1 MEKLPREVKMII
13 GEYLFTCKK
22 NDYFINR
29 EFNKIFKH
37 QTKDCKK
44 IHLCGKVF
52 CKKCETEKIVRLRM
66 ILNNLLPG

>member
-1 MEKLPREVKMII
+1 MEKLPYEVKMII

-22 NDYFINR
+22 NDYFINK

-37 QTKDCKK
+37 QTKKCKK
-44 IHLCGKVF
+44 VYLCKKVF
-52 CKKCETEKIVRLRM
+52 CKKCETYKIVRMRM